1 MCEMKKFS
9 KFLLIF
15 LLVSFPEITPAQNI
29 ISGHVSDV
37 QTGEPLIGV
46 SVIAKGDNTPGVIT
60 DINGDFK
67 LKTNSEVPLSIKIEY
82 VGYRAQQIE
91 VYDPEEP
98 ISIKLRESSKLLSG
112 IVVVGY
118 GSQKREQLTGSV
130 ATIGNDIFA
139 TSPSPTLDVA
149 LGGQVAGLNVTASS
163 GQPGSASQ
171 IRIRGGNSVNAS
183 NEPLYVIDGFIYYKD
198 ASSNKTGLGA
208 VGSSINPLASINPQD
223 IESVEVLK
231 DISATAI
238 YGSRGANGVIIVTTK
253 KGSNKKT
260 NISYRYTA
268 GFDIL
273 SKKLNLLNAEE
284 WARLE
289 KDKFYN
295 KGGYSDDQIAALGE
309 GTDWQDAVTRTA
321 LHQSHEISIN
331 GGNDKEHFAFSA
343 NYTDQDGII
352 LNSGFN
358 RYNFHINYDRE
369 LLKGLSLGINASYG
383 RSKQNGLSTTE
394 SVNYNSSPYSAGI
407 RNSFVYALLMPPVVS
422 VYNSNGKFNYSNPY
436 EYAYFAI
443 GNQTANPVSDLTNS
457 VAESINQ
464 YLLANTYLK
473 YKFGDFTAKASL
485 GLSNEHIT
493 QNYFSPSYTALGLS
507 NKGVGGIGNK
517 TNNIVQQEYTIDYT
531 KSIHG
536 NHFINA
542 LAGYTVQKSNTAYN
556 SILVT
561 HFTNE
566 DLKQNNL
573 ADGSQ
578 IYPPASG
585 ASESTLKSIIG
596 RVNYTYL
603 RRYNTTLTFRAD
615 NSSRFATNHRW
626 GYFPSVGLSWNVNE
640 EKFLKHIKFIDNL
653 KVRLSAGTVGNQEI
667 GDYEYAQSYT
677 ASRYN
682 GTSSYTKTNLSNDK
696 LKWETTASYNVGID
710 ADFLDNRLSVTAD
723 AYYKKTSDLLLE
735 VAVGSFGGV
744 NTQLQN
750 VGNVVNKGIE
760 LTVNAE
766 LINKKDFNWNLSAN
780 IAHNKNEI
788 TDMGGNTSL
797 IFGDKSELI
806 LAKGEPLGTF
816 YGLVYEGIGA
826 DGSIIYKDIDNN
838 KTINGNDRQVL
849 GNIQPRFT
857 YGISS
862 SWQYHHFDASI
873 VFSGSQGNKLYNGLR
888 QTLEHANDSYN
899 VLSTYVVSNKTTS
912 YIDSRYVEDASYL
925 KLKNITL
932 GYSFHAK
939 SIPFI
944 ENIRFFATAQNLITI
959 SKYKGYD
966 PEVASGSDYGAY
978 PSARSFTFGIEVKL

>member
-1 MCEMKKFS
+1 MEKITK
-9 KFLLIF
+9 LLLPII
-15 LLVSFPEITPAQNI
+15 LISFPGIVFAQNI
-29 ISGHVSDV
+29 ISGRVTDV

-46 SVIAKGDNTPGVIT
+46 SVIVKGDKTHGVIT
-60 DINGDFK
+60 DADGNFN
-67 LKTNSEVPLSIKIEY
+67 LKTNSDVPLSLSAEY
-82 VGYRAQQIE
+82 IGYRSQQID
-91 VYDPEEP
+91 VYDTEEP
-98 ISIKLRESSKLLSG
+98 LIIKLRENSKFLSG

-118 GSQKREQLTGSV
+118 GNQRREQLTGSV
-130 ATIGNDIFA
+130 STVGSDIFSK
-139 TSPSPTLDVA
+139 SPSPTLDIA

-163 GQPGSASQ
+163 GQPGAASQ

-198 ASSNKTGLGA
+198 GSSNKTGLGA
-208 VGSSINPLASINPQD
+208 IGSSLSPLSSINPQD
-223 IESVEVLK
+223 IESIEVLK
-231 DISATAI
+231 DVSATAI

-253 KGSNKKT
+253 KGSSRKT
-260 NISYRYTA
+260 NINYRYSA
-268 GFDIL
+268 GFDVMA
-273 SKKLNLLNAEE
+273 KKLNLLNAED

-289 KDKFYN
+289 KDYFYN
-295 KGGYSDDQIAALGE
+295 KGGYTDDAINALGK

-321 LHQSHEISIN
+321 FHQSHELSIN
-331 GGNDKEHFAFSA
+331 GGSDKEHFAFSA
-343 NYTDQDGII
+343 SYTDQDGII
-352 LNSGFN
+352 INSGFN

-369 LLKGLSLGINASYG
+369 LLKGLSLGVNASYG
-383 RSKQNGLSTTE
+383 RSKQEGLSTTE
-394 SVNYNSSPYSAGI
+394 AVAYNSSPYSAGI
-407 RNSFVYALLMPPVVS
+407 TNSFVYALLMPPVVP
-422 VYNSNGKFNYSNPY
+422 VYNSDGSFNYKNPY

-485 GLSNEHIT
+485 GISNEHIT

-517 TNNIVQQEYTIDYT
+517 TNEIVQQEYTLDYT
-531 KSIHG
+531 KSI
-536 NHFINA
+536 NSIHFINA
-542 LAGYTVQKSNTAYN
+542 LVGYTLQKSNTDYN

-603 RRYNTTLTFRAD
+603 SRYNMTLTFRAD
-615 NSSRFATNHRW
+615 NSSRFAANHRW
-626 GYFPSVGLSWNVNE
+626 GYFPSVGLSWNVNQ
-640 EKFLKHIKFIDNL
+640 EKFFKDIKFIDNL

-667 GDYEYAQSYT
+667 GDYEYAESYK

-682 GTSSYTKTNLSNDK
+682 GTSSYAKSNLSNDN
-696 LKWETTASYNVGID
+696 LKWETTASYNLGID
-710 ADFLDNRLSVTAD
+710 ADFFHNRLNVTAD

-735 VAVGSFGGV
+735 VAVGSFSGV

-760 LTVNAE
+760 FSVNAD
-766 LINKKDFNWNLSAN
+766 LVRKKNLDWSVSAN

-788 TDMGGNTSL
+788 TDMGSNNSL
-797 IFGDKSELI
+797 ILGDKNELI
-806 LAKGEPLGTF
+806 LSKGQPLGTF
-816 YGLVYEGIGA
+816 YGLVYEGVDAQGNIK
-826 DGSIIYKDIDNN
+826 YKDIDNN
-838 KTINGNDRQVL
+838 GTIDGNDRQFL
-849 GNIQPRFT
+849 GSIQPDFT

-862 SWQYHHFDASI
+862 VLQYHALDASI
-873 VFSGSQGNKLYNGLR
+873 AFSGSQGNKLYNGLR
-888 QTLEHANDSYN
+888 QTLEHANDAYN
-899 VLSTYVVSNKTTS
+899 VLSTYFVSDKTTS
-912 YIDSRYVEDASYL
+912 YVDSRYIEDASYL

-932 GYSFHAK
+932 GYSFHVK
-939 SIPFI
+939 SIQYI
-944 ENIRFFATAQNLITI
+944 DKIRFFATAQNLITI
-959 SKYKGYD
+959 TKYKGYD

-978 PSARSFTFGIEVKL
+978 PSSRSFTFGVDLKF